1 MGNHPIQNP
10 ALNLASDI
18 GKQKKARMLKDAKGC
33 LDNQTLREVLSV
45 LYEDMQLHR
54 VNSSQAGSNS
64 WGGWKQILGAPEGT
78 LYKAVYKLYIDKLQ
92 QLG

>member
-45 LYEDMQLHR
+45 LR
-54 VNSSQAGSNS
+54 VDTRVVTTRRVIKVQRHSIFRHLENGR
-64 WGGWKQILGAPEGT
+64 K
-78 LYKAVYKLYIDKLQ
+78 KAYMCIVRTPKTSL
-92 QLG
+92 